1 VHWTDSA
8 LARTDLTAAEPHGD
22 AATPLQ
28 EEVTALFDELRRPVL
43 RYLLSCR
50 LPVQDAEEVV
60 QDVFLALYR
69 HLEAGKPRH
78 NLRGWVFR
86 VAHNLAMKRHNA
98 VRDRLEQTVA
108 PERAGGITAVDPAPG
123 PEELLSARQRRDR
136 LLAVVAALP
145 DRDRSCLTLRA
156 EGLRYREIAG
166 ILDVSVGSVALSL
179 ARALARLTRAD
190 EG

>member
-1 VHWTDSA
+1 
-8 LARTDLTAAEPHGD
+8 
-22 AATPLQ
+22 
-28 EEVTALFDELRRPVL
+28 
-43 RYLLSCR
+43 
-50 LPVQDAEEVV
+50 
-60 QDVFLALYR
+60 
-69 HLEAGKPRH
+69 
-78 NLRGWVFR
+78 VFR

-123 PEELLSARQRRDR
+123 PEALLSARQRRDR